1 MFNELLDY
9 TVNSTDEEHYNRI
22 NCNLPTTL
30 QTKYCK
36 MTVTS
41 LTTNGD
47 LIVLEKDDYIMI
59 NGKQYSL
66 GNDYTNLDRVTFSS
80 LLEKV
85 FNEANV
91 DIHLSFDDANRLLIY
106 SSEKFV
112 VDRATYNMTLLTGL
126 YNTSFPIY
134 AEYKEGDYD
143 SKYYVRANSVGFT
156 MSTPVLYLVC
166 NVGIQSYRNMN
177 KTNEIA
183 GAKIVMRLN
192 NSFMPGQPIIVVN
205 ADFMTTIMTNDL
217 SNLQYTLVDANMKEI
232 KLLTPMYITI
242 QIIAVPDT
250 DVISDA
256 YSFITNG
263 EKQK

>member
-22 NCNLPTTL
+22 NTNLPTTL

-47 LIVLEKDDYIMI
+47 IIVLANDDYIMI
-59 NGKQYSL
+59 NGKQYCL

-80 LLEKV
+80 LLEKL
-85 FNEANV
+85 FNDSNV
-91 DIHLSFDDANRLLIY
+91 DIHLSFDDANRLIIY
-106 SSEKFV
+106 SLEKFV
-112 VDRATYNMTLLTGL
+112 IERATYNMTLLTGL
-126 YNTSFPIY
+126 YNAKFPLY
-134 AEYKEGDYD
+134 AEYNETTNR
-143 SKYYVRANSVGFT
+143 YYIRANSVGFT

-166 NVGIQSYRNMN
+166 NVGIQSYRNVN
-177 KTNEIA
+177 RTNEIS

-192 NSFMPGQPIIVVN
+192 NSFMAGQPIIVVN
-205 ADFMTTIMTNDL
+205 ADFITTILTNDL

-242 QIIAVPDT
+242 QVIGVPDT

-256 YSFITNG
+256 YKLIT
-263 EKQK
+263 QK

>member
-1 MFNELLDY
+1 MFGELLDY

-22 NCNLPTTL
+22 NCCLPTTL

-47 LIVLEKDDYIMI
+47 IIVLGTDDYIMI
-59 NGKQYSL
+59 NGKQYCL

-80 LLEKV
+80 RLEKL
-85 FNEANV
+85 FSDNNV
-91 DIHLSFDDANRLLIY
+91 DIHLSFDDANRLIIY

-112 VDRATYNMTLLTGL
+112 IERATYNMTLLTGL
-126 YNTSFPIY
+126 YNAKFPLY
-134 AEYKEGDYD
+134 AEYNEEDNE
-143 SKYYVRANSVGFT
+143 SRYYVRANSVGFT

-166 NVGIQSYRNMN
+166 NVGIQSYRNVN
-177 KTNEIA
+177 KTNEIT

-205 ADFMTTIMTNDL
+205 ADFMTTILTNDL

-232 KLLTPMYITI
+232 RLLTPMYITI
-242 QIIAVPDT
+242 QVVAVPDN
-250 DVISDA
+250 DVISNA
-256 YSFITNG
+256 YS
-263 EKQK
+263 QQ